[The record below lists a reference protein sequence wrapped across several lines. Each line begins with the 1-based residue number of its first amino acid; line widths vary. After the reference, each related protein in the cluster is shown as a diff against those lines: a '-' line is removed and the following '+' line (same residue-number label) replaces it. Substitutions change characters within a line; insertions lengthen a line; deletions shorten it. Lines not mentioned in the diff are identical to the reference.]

1 MKSLLYSSNFWSALL
16 GAIIGGLFVLVGVFL
31 TLYYD
36 SKKEEKQKNELI
48 DSFLNGVYY
57 EIEYFWELDM
67 FKSAMQKLD
76 SISESDKYLV
86 NEIERLMKNKNI
98 NKACIDELSK
108 LATNIL
114 PKDVFMEL
122 FYIRREEY
130 FLIYNNNA
138 NLIGKIKDRETIRLI
153 VNAYNKIKGLLDL
166 FDINNDYRGKYI
178 HFLEQC
184 CRTQNYFDMIELL
197 TYMKS
202 LREHAIVLKNSYK
215 EAKEAKDVL
224 FKKLKLYVID
234 PTP

>member
-1 MKSLLYSSNFWSALL
+1 MADWV
-16 GAIIGGLFVLVGVFL
+16 GGLFVLIGVFL
-31 TLYYD
+31 THYYD
-36 SKKEEKQKNELI
+36 SKKEGKQKKELI
-48 DSFLNGVYY
+48 DSFLNGVYH

-76 SISESDKYLV
+76 SISEGDKYLV
-86 NEIERLMKNKNI
+86 NGIEKLMKSKSSI
-98 NKACIDELSK
+98 KEADIDELFK
-108 LATNIL
+108 LITNIL
-114 PKDVFMEL
+114 PQNVFIEL

-130 FLIYNNNA
+130 FSIYNNSA
-138 NLIGKIKDRETIRLI
+138 NLTGKIKDREIIRLI

-184 CRTQNYFDMIELL
+184 YRTQNYFDMIELL

-215 EAKEAKDVL
+215 KAKEAKDVL
-224 FKKLKLYVID
+224 FKKLKPYVID
-234 PTP
+234 PTL